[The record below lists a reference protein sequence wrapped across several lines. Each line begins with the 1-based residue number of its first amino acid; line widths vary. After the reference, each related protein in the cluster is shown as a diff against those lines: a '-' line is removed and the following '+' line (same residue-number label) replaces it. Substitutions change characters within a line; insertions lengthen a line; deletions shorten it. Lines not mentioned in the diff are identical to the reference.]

1 MVSGWGKQGQTPLRC
16 RSTRGTGTM
25 LRTLSLALL
34 SLMVWSATAQA
45 CEKHLDG
52 HQSSSDTSSE
62 AQNR

>member
-1 MVSGWGKQGQTPLRC
+1 
-16 RSTRGTGTM
+16 M